1 MCLITIEHKPKP
13 RTKSLGSLNSL
24 TKQKEGRETE
34 RGSERY
40 TVKEKQKVFET
51 QGRTR
56 FK

>member
-34 RGSERY
+34 RERVRE
-40 TVKEKQKVFET
+40 TKERERE
-51 QGRTR
+51 GGGIG
-56 FK
+56 